1 MNSGTKR
8 IGLRMSMRTVMRR
21 FAVCALAG
29 ILLAWFLVVPVG
41 AQEPQASAGETVS
54 IDFNNVDIQVFI
66 KFISE
71 ITGKNFIIDRKVSG
85 KVTIISPGQ
94 VSLEEAYQVFESVLD
109 VYGFSAIPS
118 GTLVKIVP
126 AREAQKKSVVTR
138 LKSEAV
144 DHSDHIVTQ
153 LVPLRYAD
161 PTELKKLFAP
171 LISRNSSIMAY
182 KPTNTLII
190 TDLASNIKRL
200 MKIVDSV
207 DVTGVGQEIS
217 ILPLDYADARK
228 LTTLLTSV
236 FKNTDKKTKGSSKA
250 SFVADERTNTII
262 ILAGKGTTEKIIR
275 LVKMLD
281 REVPRGKERIHVV
294 YLENSIAEDLAKVLQ
309 NLSGKKQVAEKGKK
323 VAIDSERVSII
334 ADKAT
339 NSLIILAEKSDFV
352 ILEDIIRKLD
362 IPRKMVYI
370 ECLIMEVNV
379 EAGFALGM
387 EWTVGDDASINGRD
401 GAYGGGFDGGTQYAG
416 LKGVATGAGLPNGFS
431 LGVFTEAIKIGDVVF
446 PSLGALI
453 TAYNKDSNVQIL
465 STPQVLTLDNEEASI
480 VVGSKIP
487 YLTKSSSGDSE
498 YNQYEYKD
506 VGITLKITPQVSE
519 DERVRLKIFQET
531 SRVFGDLTEQPTTLQ
546 RKVDTTVV
554 VEDNSTIVIGGLID
568 KSLDTTEYKVPCL
581 GDIPVLR
588 YLFSS
593 RSKTD
598 ARTNLYVF
606 LTPRV
611 VSSRSEAEGI
621 MVDKRERIDNLREG
635 KIKLYNEAEEE
646 SLEEKS
652 HRSDLME
659 ETEPSVEQPE
669 SAAETVESTDAE
681 AAVDVPVEGDII
693 SLGADHGGEEM
704 EMVGDTGEG
713 HADAEEAPQPAQE
726 PLETEGVE

>member
-1 MNSGTKR
+1 MIK
-8 IGLRMSMRTVMRR
+8 RTVMRR
-21 FAVCALAG
+21 FTACALAG
-29 ILLAWFLVVPVG
+29 ILLAWLLVVPVG
-41 AQEPQASAGETVS
+41 AQEPQAPAGETVS
-54 IDFNNVDIQVFI
+54 IDFNDVDIQVFI

-71 ITGKNFIIDRKVSG
+71 ITGKNFIIDRKVTG

-144 DHSDHIVTQ
+144 DYSDHIVTQ

-161 PTELKKLFAP
+161 PTALKKLFAP

-207 DVTGVGQEIS
+207 DITGVGQEIS
-217 ILPLDYADARK
+217 ILPLDYADASK
-228 LTTLLTSV
+228 LTSLLSSV
-236 FKNTDKKTKGSSKA
+236 FKSTAKKTTGSAKA
-250 SFVADERTNTII
+250 TFVADERTNTII
-262 ILAGKGTTEKIIR
+262 VLAGKGTTAKILK

-294 YLENSIAEDLAKVLQ
+294 YLENAIAEDMAKVLQ
-309 NLSGKKQVAEKGKK
+309 NLSTKKQVADKGKK
-323 VAIDSERVSII
+323 AAIDTEKVSII

-352 ILEDIIRKLD
+352 VLEEIIRKLD

-379 EAGFALGM
+379 EAGLALGV
-387 EWTVGDDASINGRD
+387 EWTVGDEANINGRD
-401 GAYGGGFDGGTQYAG
+401 GAYGAGFDGGSSYSGLAG
-416 LKGVATGAGLPNGFS
+416 LSGVANDGVSTLPPGFS
-431 LGVFTEAIKIGDVVF
+431 LGVFTEAIEVGGVVF

-453 TAYNKDSNVQIL
+453 TAYQRDSNIQIL
-465 STPQVLTLDNEEASI
+465 STPQLLTLDNEEASI
-480 VVGSKIP
+480 VVGSNIP
-487 YLTKSSSGDSE
+487 YLTKSSGGDTE
-498 YNQYEYKD
+498 YNQFEYKD

-531 SRVFGDLTEQPTTLQ
+531 SRVFGELTSQPTTLK

-568 KSLDTTEYKVPCL
+568 KSLNTTEYKVPCL
-581 GDIPVLR
+581 GDIPVIR
-588 YLFSS
+588 YFFSS
-593 RSKTD
+593 RSDTD
-598 ARTNLYVF
+598 NRTNLYIF

-611 VSSRSEAEGI
+611 VSSRAEAEDI
-621 MVDKRERIDNLREG
+621 MVDKRDRIDTLREG
-635 KIKLYNEAEEE
+635 NIKLYNEAEDEA
-646 SLEEKS
+646 LEEKS
-652 HRSDLME
+652 HRSDEGGME
-659 ETEPSVEQPE
+659 ETEPVVEDSEPT
-669 SAAETVESTDAE
+669 ADKAPAEDPMLDA
-681 AAVDVPVEGDII
+681 VITLDV
-693 SLGADHGGEEM
+693 DHGGE
-704 EMVGDTGEG
+704 GPDTEGKAEGGEVNG
-713 HADAEEAPQPAQE
+713 KGLEAPE
-726 PLETEGVE
+726 PVAEPMDAEGVE

>member
-1 MNSGTKR
+1 
-8 IGLRMSMRTVMRR
+8 MSMRTVLRR
-21 FAVCALAG
+21 FTACALAG
-29 ILLAWFLVVPVG
+29 ILLAWFLVAPVG
-41 AQEPQASAGETVS
+41 ALEPPTSAGETVS
-54 IDFNNVDIQVFI
+54 IDFNDVDIQVFI

-71 ITGKNFIIDRKVSG
+71 ITGRNFIIDRKVSG

-94 VSLEEAYQVFESVLD
+94 VTLEEAYQVFESVLD

-161 PTELKKLFAP
+161 PSELKKLFAP

-207 DVTGVGQEIS
+207 DITGVGQEIS

-236 FKNTDKKTKGSSKA
+236 FKSSGKNTKGSDKA
-250 SFVADERTNTII
+250 TFVADERTNTII
-262 ILAGKGTTEKIIR
+262 VLAGNGTTEKIIQ

-294 YLENSIAEDLAKVLQ
+294 YLENALAEDMAKVLQ
-309 NLSGKKQVAEKGKK
+309 SLSGKKQVAEKGKK
-323 VAIDSERVSII
+323 ATIDPEKVSII

-352 ILEDIIRKLD
+352 ILEEIIRKLD

-379 EAGFALGM
+379 DAGLALGV
-387 EWTVGDDASINGRD
+387 EWTVGDDTTINGRD
-401 GAYGGGFDGGTQYAG
+401 GAYGAGFDGGTQYAG
-416 LKGVATGAGLPNGFS
+416 LKGVGTGAGLPAGFS
-431 LGVFTEAIKIGDVVF
+431 LGVFTEAIEVGGVTF

-453 TAYNKDSNVQIL
+453 TAFKKDSNTQIL
-465 STPQVLTLDNEEASI
+465 STPQLLTLDNEEATI
-480 VVGSKIP
+480 VSGAKIP

-498 YNQYEYKD
+498 YNQFEYKD
-506 VGITLKITPQVSE
+506 VGITLKITPQISE
-519 DERVRLKIFQET
+519 DDRVRLKIFQES

-554 VEDNSTIVIGGLID
+554 VEDKSTIVIGGLID
-568 KSLDTTEYKVPCL
+568 KSLDATDYKVPCL
-581 GDIPVLR
+581 GDIPLVR
-588 YLFSS
+588 YFFSS
-593 RSKTD
+593 RSSTD
-598 ARTNLYVF
+598 QRTNLYVF

-611 VSSRSEAEGI
+611 VSGRTDAEGI
-621 MVDKRERIDNLREG
+621 MVDKRERIDTLREG
-635 KIKLYNEAEEE
+635 KIKLYNESEEDA
-646 SLEEKS
+646 LKEK
-652 HRSDLME
+652 
-659 ETEPSVEQPE
+659 
-669 SAAETVESTDAE
+669 
-681 AAVDVPVEGDII
+681 
-693 SLGADHGGEEM
+693 
-704 EMVGDTGEG
+704 
-713 HADAEEAPQPAQE
+713 AQRTE
-726 PLETEGVE
+726 PLEYTEPGGADAGPGDADSTDDKTPPAEAEALDTVIKLDLDHGEGTQDTEAQVEGSQTDAGEAQEADQPVDDEGVE